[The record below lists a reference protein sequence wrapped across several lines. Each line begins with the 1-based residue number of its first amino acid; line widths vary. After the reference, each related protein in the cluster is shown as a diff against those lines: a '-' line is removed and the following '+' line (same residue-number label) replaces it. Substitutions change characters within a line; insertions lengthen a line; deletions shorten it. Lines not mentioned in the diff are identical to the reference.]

1 MHIMVNKRYMWR
13 LDTCAGHEALI
24 IKLLVKKPPGIMS
37 ADSTS
42 IARDRCAS
50 RPFKAWMNRVEKKKD
65 KQKAAEVKKI
75 GRGERDELLVRR

>member
-13 LDTCAGHEALI
+13 LDTCAGHETLI

-42 IARDRCAS
+42 IARERCAS
-50 RPFKAWMNRVEKKKD
+50 RPFKAWINRVEKKKIN
-65 KQKAAEVKKI
+65 KRQLK
-75 GRGERDELLVRR
+75 

>member
-42 IARDRCAS
+42 ITCERCS
-50 RPFKAWMNRVEKKKD
+50 SKPFKAAMN
-65 KQKAAEVKKI
+65 
-75 GRGERDELLVRR
+75 RGERKKRNKRQLKCKKFGRGKGTNS

>member
-42 IARDRCAS
+42 IARERCAI
-50 RPFKAWMNRVEKKKD
+50 RPFKALMNRVEKKKIN
-65 KQKAAEVKKI
+65 KRQLK
-75 GRGERDELLVRR
+75 